1 VIKVGGVTMNFE
13 LMKTDNKNHEFINL
27 IKLLDAELSERYGEL
42 QKQFDK
48 HNKVDFIN
56 NVIIINKDNVP
67 VACGAFKEFDADTV
81 ELKRIFVVKQQRR
94 QGLAKLIVCKL
105 EELARNKGYKY
116 ALLETGI
123 KQHEAIAL
131 YKSLS
136 FEVIDNFEPYVGSKN
151 SVCMK
156 KAL

>member
-1 VIKVGGVTMNFE
+1 MSIE
-13 LMKTDNKNHEFINL
+13 LIKTDNKNPEFINL
-27 IKLLDAELSERYGEL
+27 IKLLDGDLSERYGEL

-56 NVIIINKDNVP
+56 DVIIIYKNNVP
-67 VACGAFKEFDADTV
+67 VSCGAFKEFDADTV
-81 ELKRIFVVKQQRR
+81 ELKRIFVVKEHRR
-94 QGLAKLIVCKL
+94 QGLAKLIVCEL
-105 EELARNKGYKY
+105 EKVARNKGYKF

-123 KQHEAIAL
+123 KQYEAIAL
-131 YKSLS
+131 YKSLG
-136 FEVIDNFEPYVGSKN
+136 FEVIDNFEPYVGNEN